1 MVFVGALS
9 KILDVPTYKIREP
22 KVNVARD
29 IATRQLITSHEFISY
44 AEMELASK
52 LEKNRI
58 AEEQALSRAIR
69 KKEKEKLA
77 IQKKKDAAERKIL
90 GSKKKPPYIVGN
102 HVVRNSEPPQVLS
115 KRART
120 FVTPFVSQNLSNSVG
135 S

>member
-69 KKEKEKLA
+69 KEKENLA

-120 FVTPFVSQNLSNSVG
+120 FVTPFISQNLSSSVG